1 MSNSMSEIPDQES
14 QIPDSRS
21 EISNLKSEISEG
33 VSRRELLKLAAA
45 AAIVP
50 PQRRPAVHRFFT
62 PAERAMVDEL
72 GEMIIPA
79 DEHSPGAR
87 AAKVDDYIDQ
97 RLAESWEEA
106 HRRTWRD
113 GLKSIDRLSVEL
125 NGKPFLKS
133 SAEQRLALLEGI
145 AKNEADP
152 KTDEEKFFV
161 ELKGRVAH
169 AYYTSKIGIHD
180 ELEYKGNSY
189 LREFA
194 GEDVSGK

>member
-33 VSRRELLKLAAA
+33 VSRRELIKLAAA

-50 PQRRPAVHRFFT
+50 PQRRPAVQRFFT
-62 PAERAMVDEL
+62 PAERSMVDEL
-72 GEMIIPA
+72 SEMIIPA
-79 DEHSPGAR
+79 DDHSPGAR
-87 AAKVDDYIDQ
+87 AANVADYIDQ
-97 RLAESWEEA
+97 RLAESWEAA
-106 HRRTWRD
+106 HRLTWRE
-113 GLKSIDRLSVEL
+113 GLKSIDRLSAEL
-125 NGKPFLKS
+125 NGKSFLKS
-133 SAEQRLALLEGI
+133 SAEQRLALLKRI
-145 AKNEADP
+145 AQNEANP
-152 KTDEEKFFV
+152 QKPEEKFFV

-189 LREFA
+189 LRVFA
-194 GEDVSGK
+194 GEEVS